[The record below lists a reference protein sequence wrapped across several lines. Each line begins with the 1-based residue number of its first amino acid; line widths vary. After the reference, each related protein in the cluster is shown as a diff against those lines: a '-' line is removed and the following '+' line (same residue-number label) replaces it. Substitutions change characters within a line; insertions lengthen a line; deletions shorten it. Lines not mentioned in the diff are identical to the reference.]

1 MELPLIGYIA
11 NASYLIAAIAGI
23 IRFKHLSDAMKVLF
37 LFCFFGCVDI
47 IIEILLARKRTNNSF
62 LANYFV
68 LGECAFIFTVYFF
81 SIGSKKTRQIISI
94 LAFLFLCI
102 WTVDKISFEIPN
114 QINVEMALASRIFII
129 VISVFM
135 IQTIVKRIDHPLANE
150 PMFWV
155 SSGTLIYSA
164 GVFVIIGL
172 ANELLKMGASY
183 FEAAWYINW
192 SLIIISNVMYTKG
205 FFCTAKYQISYGS

>member
-23 IRFKHLSDAMKVLF
+23 IRFRHLSDAMKVFF
-37 LFCFFGCVDI
+37 LFCFYGCVDI
-47 IIEILLARKRTNNSF
+47 IIEILLARKHTNNSF

-81 SIGSKKTRQIISI
+81 SIGSKKTKQIISI

-102 WTVDKISFEIPN
+102 WTGDKIFFEIPN

-135 IQTIVKRIDHPLANE
+135 IQTIVKRIDHPLTNE

-172 ANELLKMGASY
+172 ANELLKMGTSY

-192 SLIIISNVMYTKG
+192 SLIIISNVIYTKG